1 MNRLRKALVAT
12 SVGLAASAA
21 FVAASS
27 TSQADSLIVTYTC
40 KNGVAGDAGV
50 QLEAAVTPR
59 LTSAGMLD
67 VAWSIKYVGDR
78 RFGSPG
84 FFVKGSQLNLQ
95 GTVDITGAWDGQLR
109 PKGGKEQGQ
118 LVPGDQLDVPEGL
131 SDAGSVKRSGTIRV
145 RPTGLVVRF
154 TPAAGEVLVN
164 NDKLEYTS
172 AWKPNEHKAPEFG
185 DHLYDLAE
193 TDQKDAVAKLGFTA
207 TKVEYISRRERDLG
221 PVRVLIDGGTI
232 TDKLVEPGL
241 DRNGTPMTGTKAQ
254 ETLWSSPELA
264 YKPHTIEVVNTEN
277 KKAYVDAIK
286 VITGRITEPPL
297 HDQATCTP
305 DSPPGA
311 IDVTVP
317 GSTTP
322 PASSP
327 PPTSPRPTEPTK
339 TATNTPTNNP
349 STTPPQHWD
358 PGPTADRHVSVV
370 ATSTSTVTATA
381 TAKASSGPTST
392 KYVKAQ
398 VAKTPKGGV
407 DTGEAA
413 EAGNGSYGLIAGGS
427 VLLMGSATGGLLL
440 RRRRAAHAGGVS

>member
-1 MNRLRKALVAT
+1 MNRLRKALVAA

-27 TSQADSLIVTYTC
+27 TSQADSLIVTYSC
-40 KNGVAGDAGV
+40 WGGVAGTTGV

-67 VAWSIKYVGDR
+67 VAWSIKYVGNR

-118 LVPGDQLDVPEGL
+118 LVPGDQLVVPEGL

-145 RPTGLVVRF
+145 RPTDLVVRF

-164 NDKLEYTS
+164 NNKLDYTG
-172 AWKPNEHKAPEFG
+172 AWNPNVRTAPEFG
-185 DHLYDLAE
+185 DHLFDLAE
-193 TDQKDAVAKLGFTA
+193 TDQKDATAKLGFTA

-221 PVRVLIDGGTI
+221 PVRVRIDGEPV
-232 TDKLVEPGL
+232 TDGLVEPGL

-254 ETLWSSPELA
+254 ETLWSSPDLA
-264 YKPHTIEVVNTEN
+264 YEPHTIEVVNTEN

-327 PPTSPRPTEPTK
+327 PPSSPPPT
-339 TATNTPTNNP
+339 TPTRTSTSTPPPANP
-349 STTPPQHWD
+349 STTPPQQWD

-370 ATSTSTVTATA
+370 ATSTSTVTA

-413 EAGNGSYGLIAGGS
+413 EAGSGSYGLIAGGS